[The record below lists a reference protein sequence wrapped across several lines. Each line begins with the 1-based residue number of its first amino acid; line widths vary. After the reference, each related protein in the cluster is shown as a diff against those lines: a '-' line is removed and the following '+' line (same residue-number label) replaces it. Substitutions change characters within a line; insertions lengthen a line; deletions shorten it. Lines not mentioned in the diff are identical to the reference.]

1 MKNID
6 VEKLDTSSLGEREQS
21 IMKVIDAVPG
31 LRQAL
36 YEGAVERLKR
46 WRHEEHKREMWQAKM
61 AKRAKKRK
69 SK

>member
-21 IMKVIDAVPG
+21 IMKGIDAVPG

-36 YEGAVERLKR
+36 YDAAVLRMKNLK
-46 WRHEEHKREMWQAKM
+46 HEQHKKQMWQAKM
-61 AKRAKKRK
+61 EKRAKKRK